1 MGEKVVIP
9 VVIHLHPWT
18 IDFYFQNA
26 QSEIDNLN
34 ETLVNKV
41 NYVDTRHIF
50 GCERTTIVVL
60 EYLKICEVN
69 FELYLLFSFSFVTF
83 LNIPKNE
90 DKKMG
95 PILRLGRAL
104 PD

>member
-1 MGEKVVIP
+1 M
-9 VVIHLHPWT
+9 HLHPWI
-18 IDFYFQNA
+18 IDFYFQNV

-34 ETLVNKV
+34 ETLDKV
-41 NYVDTRHIF
+41 QSQLCRHIF

-95 PILRLGRAL
+95 PILLLRLGRAL